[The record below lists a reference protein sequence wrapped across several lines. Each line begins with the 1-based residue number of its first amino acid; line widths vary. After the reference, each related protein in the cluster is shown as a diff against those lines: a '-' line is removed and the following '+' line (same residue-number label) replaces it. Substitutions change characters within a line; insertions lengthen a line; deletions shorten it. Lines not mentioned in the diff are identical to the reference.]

1 MKFIEILLKN
11 VKSIGKTALAFS
23 SASFSVLSIILSFI
37 TWEEMGVT
45 NIFVKMLIFVLI
57 IIMALIGSTLWI
69 SVFKR
74 KRLLWTT
81 GDGRVTV
88 CYSDIMKLS
97 FPKKKTVKKTVVIPV
112 NTCFDTIVD
121 ENISL
126 YDKPLVSPTTV
137 HGLWI
142 KNMVKHGF
150 NINDIDIAI
159 DKSISLRGIN
169 PVKELS
175 RQEKKRGKLKC
186 YENGTIAIVEGKN
199 NVEFFLLAL
208 SEFDE
213 NNKAQ
218 SSKDEVIKSLR
229 SLLEFYD
236 VNGQGYQMYI
246 TLMGTGRS
254 RAGLTHHD
262 SLQTITSLFSLYSEK
277 IHGDINIVI
286 YKKDRDKVSIFD

>member
-37 TWEEMGVT
+37 TWEEMGVE

-97 FPKKKTVKKTVVIPV
+97 FPKKKTVKKIVVIPV

-186 YENGTIAIVEGKN
+186 YENGTIAVVEGKT
-199 NVEFFLLAL
+199 NVEFYLLAL

>member
-37 TWEEMGVT
+37 TWEEMGVE

-97 FPKKKTVKKTVVIPV
+97 FPKKKTVKKIVVIPV

-186 YENGTIAIVEGKN
+186 YENGTIAVVEGKN
-199 NVEFFLLAL
+199 NVEFYLLAL

-254 RAGLTHHD
+254 RAGLTHRD

>member
-11 VKSIGKTALAFS
+11 VKSIGKPALAFS

-37 TWEEMGVT
+37 TWEEMGVE

-97 FPKKKTVKKTVVIPV
+97 FPKKKTVKKIVVIPV

-186 YENGTIAIVEGKN
+186 YENGTIAVVEGKN
-199 NVEFFLLAL
+199 NVEFYLLAL

>member
-37 TWEEMGVT
+37 TWEEMGVE

-97 FPKKKTVKKTVVIPV
+97 FPKKKTVKKIVVIPV

-186 YENGTIAIVEGKN
+186 YENGTIAVVEGKN
-199 NVEFFLLAL
+199 NVEFYLLAL

-218 SSKDEVIKSLR
+218 SSKDEVFKSLR

>member
-97 FPKKKTVKKTVVIPV
+97 FPKKKTVKKIVVIPV

-186 YENGTIAIVEGKN
+186 YENGTIAVVEGKN

-246 TLMGTGRS
+246 TIMGTGRS

>member
-1 MKFIEILLKN
+1 M
-11 VKSIGKTALAFS
+11 
-23 SASFSVLSIILSFI
+23 
-37 TWEEMGVT
+37 
-45 NIFVKMLIFVLI
+45 
-57 IIMALIGSTLWI
+57 
-69 SVFKR
+69 
-74 KRLLWTT
+74 
-81 GDGRVTV
+81 
-88 CYSDIMKLS
+88 
-97 FPKKKTVKKTVVIPV
+97 
-112 NTCFDTIVD
+112 
-121 ENISL
+121 
-126 YDKPLVSPTTV
+126 SPITV

-150 NINDIDIAI
+150 NINYIDIAI
-159 DKSISLRGIN
+159 EKSISLRGIN

-186 YENGTIAIVEGKN
+186 YENGTIAVVEGKN

-286 YKKDRDKVSIFD
+286 YKKDKDKVSISD

>member
-97 FPKKKTVKKTVVIPV
+97 FPKKKTVKKIVVIPV

>member
-88 CYSDIMKLS
+88 CYSNIMKLS
-97 FPKKKTVKKTVVIPV
+97 FPKKKTVKKIVVIPV

-186 YENGTIAIVEGKN
+186 YENGTIAVVEGKN

>member
-37 TWEEMGVT
+37 TWEEMGVA

-97 FPKKKTVKKTVVIPV
+97 FPKKKTVKKIVVIPV

-186 YENGTIAIVEGKN
+186 YENGTIAVVEGKK
-199 NVEFFLLAL
+199 NVEFYLLAL

-236 VNGQGYQMYI
+236 VNGQGCQMYI

>member
-11 VKSIGKTALAFS
+11 VKSIGKTALVVS
-23 SASFSVLSIILSFI
+23 SALFSVLSIILSFI

-45 NIFVKMLIFVLI
+45 SIFVKVLIFALI
-57 IIMALIGSTLWI
+57 IVVALIGSILWI

-81 GDGRVTV
+81 GDGKVTV

-97 FPKKKTVKKTVVIPV
+97 FPKKKTVKKIVVIPV

-126 YDKPLVSPTTV
+126 YDKPLVSPTTI

-159 DKSISLRGIN
+159 EKSISLRGIK

-186 YENGTIAIVEGKN
+186 YENGTIAVVEGRN
-199 NVEFFLLAL
+199 NVDFFLLAL

-236 VNGQGYQMYI
+236 ANGQGYQMYI

-254 RAGLTHHD
+254 RAGLTHYD
-262 SLQTITSLFSLYSEK
+262 SLQIITSVFSLYSEK

>member
-11 VKSIGKTALAFS
+11 VKSIGKTALVVS
-23 SASFSVLSIILSFI
+23 SALFSVLSIILSFI

-45 NIFVKMLIFVLI
+45 SIFVKVLIFALI
-57 IIMALIGSTLWI
+57 IVVALIGSILWI

-81 GDGRVTV
+81 GDGKVTV

-97 FPKKKTVKKTVVIPV
+97 FPKKKTVKKIVVIPV

-126 YDKPLVSPTTV
+126 YDKPLVSPTTI

-159 DKSISLRGIN
+159 EKSISLRGIK

-186 YENGTIAIVEGKN
+186 YENGTIAVVEGRN
-199 NVEFFLLAL
+199 NVDFFLLAL
-208 SEFDE
+208 SEFDG

-236 VNGQGYQMYI
+236 ANGQGYQMYI

-254 RAGLTHHD
+254 RAGLTHYD
-262 SLQTITSLFSLYSEK
+262 SLQIITSVFSLYSEK

>member
-37 TWEEMGVT
+37 TWEEMGVA

-97 FPKKKTVKKTVVIPV
+97 FPKKKTVKKIVVIPV

-186 YENGTIAIVEGKN
+186 YENGTIAVVEGKN
-199 NVEFFLLAL
+199 NVEFYLLAL

-246 TLMGTGRS
+246 TL
-254 RAGLTHHD
+254 A
-262 SLQTITSLFSLYSEK
+262 
-277 IHGDINIVI
+277 
-286 YKKDRDKVSIFD
+286 

>member
-1 MKFIEILLKN
+1 
-11 VKSIGKTALAFS
+11 
-23 SASFSVLSIILSFI
+23 
-37 TWEEMGVT
+37 
-45 NIFVKMLIFVLI
+45 
-57 IIMALIGSTLWI
+57 
-69 SVFKR
+69 
-74 KRLLWTT
+74 
-81 GDGRVTV
+81 
-88 CYSDIMKLS
+88 MKLS
-97 FPKKKTVKKTVVIPV
+97 FPKKKTVKKIVVIPV

-186 YENGTIAIVEGKN
+186 YENGTIAVVEGKN
-199 NVEFFLLAL
+199 NVEFYLLAL

>member
-1 MKFIEILLKN
+1 MKFLEILLKN
-11 VKSIGKTALAFS
+11 VKSIGKTALVFS
-23 SASFSVLSIILSFI
+23 SASFSALSIILSFI

-97 FPKKKTVKKTVVIPV
+97 FPKKKTVKKIVVIPV

-186 YENGTIAIVEGKN
+186 YENGTIAVVEGKN

-229 SLLEFYD
+229 SLLDFYD

-254 RAGLTHHD
+254 RSGLTHHD

>member
-97 FPKKKTVKKTVVIPV
+97 FPKKKTVKKIVVIPV

-186 YENGTIAIVEGKN
+186 YENGTIAVVEGKN

>member
-37 TWEEMGVT
+37 TWEEMGVE

-97 FPKKKTVKKTVVIPV
+97 FPKKKTVKKIVVIPV

-186 YENGTIAIVEGKN
+186 YENGTIAVVEGKN
-199 NVEFFLLAL
+199 NVEFYLLAL

>member
-37 TWEEMGVT
+37 TWEEMGVE
-45 NIFVKMLIFVLI
+45 NIFVKMLTFVLI

-97 FPKKKTVKKTVVIPV
+97 FPKKKTVKKIVVIPV

-186 YENGTIAIVEGKN
+186 YENGTIAVVEGKN
-199 NVEFFLLAL
+199 NVEFYLLAL

>member
-37 TWEEMGVT
+37 TWVEMGVA

-97 FPKKKTVKKTVVIPV
+97 FPKKKTVKKIVVIPV

-186 YENGTIAIVEGKN
+186 YENGTIAVVEGKN
-199 NVEFFLLAL
+199 NVEFYLLAL

>member
-37 TWEEMGVT
+37 TWEEMGVA

-97 FPKKKTVKKTVVIPV
+97 FPKKKTVKKIVVIPV

-126 YDKPLVSPTTV
+126 YL
-137 HGLWI
+137 
-142 KNMVKHGF
+142 
-150 NINDIDIAI
+150 
-159 DKSISLRGIN
+159 
-169 PVKELS
+169 
-175 RQEKKRGKLKC
+175 
-186 YENGTIAIVEGKN
+186 
-199 NVEFFLLAL
+199 
-208 SEFDE
+208 
-213 NNKAQ
+213 
-218 SSKDEVIKSLR
+218 
-229 SLLEFYD
+229 
-236 VNGQGYQMYI
+236 
-246 TLMGTGRS
+246 
-254 RAGLTHHD
+254 
-262 SLQTITSLFSLYSEK
+262 
-277 IHGDINIVI
+277 
-286 YKKDRDKVSIFD
+286 

>member
-37 TWEEMGVT
+37 TWEEMGVE

-97 FPKKKTVKKTVVIPV
+97 FPKKKTVKKIVVIPV

-159 DKSISLRGIN
+159 DKSISLGGIN

-186 YENGTIAIVEGKN
+186 YENGTIAVVEGKN
-199 NVEFFLLAL
+199 NVEFYLLAL